1 MARRGTGA
9 LLLALC
15 LATQLVWSD
24 EGDRAGGERGP
35 RADAAGGEAVPSVG
49 GAANELSANAQRAPS
64 AEARAAQVAATPQK
78 YPEARAGTESEDVYA
93 TVARELEQ
101 QQLAERLSRLG
112 VESAEALFSRVDL
125 MRTGKNGTAKDSVQ
139 AVRLLSELAAFPIG
153 APDAAAKAARL
164 LGDM

>member
-24 EGDRAGGERGP
+24 EGDRAVGEHGP
-35 RADAAGGEAVPSVG
+35 RVDAAGGEAAPSVG
-49 GAANELSANAQRAPS
+49 GAANELAADAQRVPS
-64 AEARAAQVAATPQK
+64 AQARAAQVAATPQK
-78 YPEARAGTESEDVYA
+78 YPETRVGTESEDVYSA
-93 TVARELEQ
+93 VARELEQ
-101 QQLAERLSRLG
+101 QQLAERLSRWG
-112 VESAEALFSRVDL
+112 VESADALLSRVEL
-125 MRTGKNGTAKDSVQ
+125 MRTGKNGTAKDSAQ
-139 AVRLLSELAAFPIG
+139 ALRLLSELAAFPIG